1 MSDPRIP
8 NDVRKQVN
16 DKIIDQSS
24 GTIARVVEAG
34 KSSQKRRED
43 AKKNKEEAKAEVRI
57 SDGFLIARKM
67 LTSRTERRRQ
77 RQQQHIGSAGSL

>member
-16 DKIIDQSS
+16 DRITDQSS
-24 GTIARVVEAG
+24 GTIAQVVEAG

-43 AKKNKEEAKAEVRI
+43 AKKKKEEEAKAK
-57 SDGFLIARKM
+57 SGGGGGGG
-67 LTSRTERRRQ
+67 
-77 RQQQHIGSAGSL
+77 GSSST